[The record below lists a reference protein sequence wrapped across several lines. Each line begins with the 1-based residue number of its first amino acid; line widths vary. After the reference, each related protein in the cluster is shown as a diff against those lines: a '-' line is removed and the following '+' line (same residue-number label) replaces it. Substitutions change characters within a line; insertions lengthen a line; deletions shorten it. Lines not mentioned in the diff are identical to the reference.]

1 MERILW
7 GALMQRSLGCATVL
21 AGVAL
26 LFVLTSGKTTTQA
39 QARQSGHQPSEEAA
53 GEGPAVQMLVT
64 QPISRRDLRKLVT
77 SSRTLHD
84 HPNLAEYYRQEARR
98 LQAES
103 KKYERFAR
111 AAGDTTPLSEPN
123 HYAVSRTARFDYIVA
138 KDQLKKAQD
147 ASRLADLN
155 AQAAEKEGCFSCHSF
170 HGRGGVIGPDLA
182 IEGTRK
188 RSDAWLI
195 GHFKDPQA
203 LSPSSAMPAFG
214 GLTNRQLEV
223 LSAFLQF
230 QK

>member
-1 MERILW
+1 MC
-7 GALMQRSLGCATVL
+7 GALMQRSLVGA
-21 AGVAL
+21 AGLTCVAL
-26 LFVLTSGKTTTQA
+26 VFALASGKTTA
-39 QARQSGHQPSEEAA
+39 QVHPKESGHQQTENAA
-53 GEGPAVQMLVT
+53 LEGSAVQMLVT
-64 QPISRRDLRKLVT
+64 EQISRRDLRKLVT
-77 SSRTLHD
+77 SARTLHG
-84 HPNLAEYYRQEARR
+84 HLNLAEYYRQEARH
-98 LQAES
+98 LLAES
-103 KKYERFAR
+103 KEYERLAH

-123 HYAVSRTARFDYIVA
+123 HYGVSRTARFDYIVA

-147 ASRLADLN
+147 ATLLAALN
-155 AQAAEKEGCFSCHSF
+155 RQAMQKEGCFSCHSF

-203 LSPSSAMPAFG
+203 ASPNSVMPNLG

-223 LSAFLQF
+223 LSAFLQY

>member
-1 MERILW
+1 
-7 GALMQRSLGCATVL
+7 MQRSLVCAAGL
-21 AGVAL
+21 ACVAL
-26 LFVLTSGKTTTQA
+26 VFALASGKTTAQA
-39 QARQSGHQPSEEAA
+39 QARQSGHQQSEEAA

-64 QPISRRDLRKLVT
+64 EQISRRDLRKLVT
-77 SSRTLHD
+77 PSRTLHD
-84 HPNLAEYYRQEARR
+84 HPNLAEYYHQEARR
-98 LQAES
+98 LLAES
-103 KKYERFAR
+103 KEYERLAH

-123 HYAVSRTARFDYIVA
+123 HYGVSRTARFDYIVA

-147 ASRLADLN
+147 ASRLAALN

-170 HGRGGVIGPDLA
+170 HGRGGTIGPDLA
-182 IEGTRK
+182 FEGSRK

-230 QK
+230 QR

>member
-1 MERILW
+1 M
-7 GALMQRSLGCATVL
+7 L

-84 HPNLAEYYRQEARR
+84 HPNLAEYYRQEARH
-98 LQAES
+98 LLAES
-103 KKYERFAR
+103 KEYERLAH

-147 ASRLADLN
+147 ASRLAALN

-170 HGRGGVIGPDLA
+170 HGRGGAIGLDLA
-182 IEGTRK
+182 FEGSRK
-188 RSDAWLI
+188 RSDTWLI

-214 GLTNRQLEV
+214 GLTDRQLEV